1 MTTKNTKNPPSR
13 KLTAPVES
21 DIYKEEK
28 PSPLSIEGIR
38 SGAVQSK
45 LFKGFI
51 LLSGLVM
58 AGGLIIS
65 GLNPTGQGPTNRPGA
80 GRAPSTSAIATV
92 GNRSITGV
100 QLENTFAQQARMG
113 EQFGQKVTA
122 IDYLASKQRAL
133 QGLTDS
139 AATVLAAQASG
150 ITVSDAEVDADI
162 EKQISEALKPQQ
174 GQSEAAFRRLVE
186 TREGSMQAARDK
198 MKGNVTPA
206 FREEIRA
213 KLLTE
218 NLEKQ
223 VKAANKVG
231 EDDYKRSVTKLRL
244 YQIVVRPDLPTPGAK
259 DVQAETAKNA
269 VKAQDEAAKLFG
281 ALKANAT
288 LANFQKTAKTSSDDL
303 LTKAKG
309 GDLGLKTPAEVFYGP
324 QISEALAKSNANLVG
339 PLKDTS
345 GNQYL
350 FFIAQRKLELP
361 KDYAKNQKKLIA
373 DYKTQQDNAVW
384 QKQQE
389 AYKNAQTPEIS
400 DDALAAFHIQNVDLT
415 TASGDAQKK
424 LREDAIARY
433 NDALSGAGG
442 MEAASINYQLAQLY
456 RDQNDKPKQLEALD
470 KAVKAAPSDANV
482 RLEYARA
489 LHTGGKPKDALAQL
503 KAASTAI
510 TASPSAPSPFGGGN
524 PDDALRQQIA
534 AEFDALKEPKL
545 AQSERAKIPP
555 PQAGQMG
562 GMGGMQGLPPGVS
575 IVPPR

>member
-1 MTTKNTKNPPSR
+1 MTTKNTKNSPSR
-13 KLTAPVES
+13 KLTAPVASE
-21 DIYKEEK
+21 IYKEEK
-28 PSPLSIEGIR
+28 PSPFSIEGIR

-45 LFKGFI
+45 IFKGFI

-65 GLNPTGQGPTNRPGA
+65 GLSPTGQGPNNPGA
-80 GRAPSTSAIATV
+80 GRAPSRSAIATV
-92 GNRSITGV
+92 GSRSITGV

-122 IDYLASKQRAL
+122 VDYLASKQRAL

-139 AATVLAAQASG
+139 ASTVLAAQASG
-150 ITVSDAEVDADI
+150 IAVSDAEIDADI
-162 EKQISEALKPQQ
+162 EKQIDEALKPQP
-174 GQSEAAFRRLVE
+174 GQSQAAFRRLIE

-198 MKGNVTPA
+198 MKGNVTPEY
-206 FREEIRA
+206 REEVRA
-213 KLLTE
+213 KLFTE
-218 NLEKQ
+218 KLEKQ
-223 VKAANKVG
+223 VKDGNKVS
-231 EDDYKRSVTKLRL
+231 EDDYKRSLTKLRL
-244 YQIVVRPDLPTPGAK
+244 YQIVVRPDFPTPGAK
-259 DVQAETAKNA
+259 DVKAEAAKNTT
-269 VKAQDEAAKLFG
+269 KAQDEAAKLFG
-281 ALKANAT
+281 QLKANPT
-288 LANFQKTAKTSSDDL
+288 LANFKTTAQKSSDDL
-303 LTKAKG
+303 ATKAKG
-309 GDLGLKTPAEVFYGP
+309 GDLGLKTPAEIYYGP
-324 QISEALAKSNANLVG
+324 EISDALAKSNGNLVG

-350 FFIAQRKLELP
+350 FFVADRKLELP
-361 KDYAKNQKKLIA
+361 KDYAKNQKKLLA
-373 DYKTQQDNAVW
+373 DFETQQDNVVW

-389 AYKNAQTPEIS
+389 AYKKAQTPEIS
-400 DDALAAFHIQNVDLT
+400 DDALAAFQIQNVDLT
-415 TASGDAQKK
+415 AASGDAQKK

-433 NDALSGAGG
+433 NDALSGAGS

-470 KAVKAAPSDANV
+470 KAVKAAPSDANL

-489 LHTGGKPKDALAQL
+489 LRSGGKPKDALAQL

-510 TASPSAPSPFGGGN
+510 TASPSAASPFGGGN

-545 AQSERAKIPP
+545 AQAERAKIPP
-555 PQAGQMG
+555 PQPGQMG